1 MHRHPSVSSVAAR
14 CLFCATAISNRSSV
28 RAVCGV
34 CTSGSQ
40 PSPTG
45 ALSVQSAV
53 FAPPA
58 HSHLQPELCPCS
70 LRCLHLRLTAI
81 SNRSSVRA
89 VCGVCTSGS
98 QPSPTGALSVQSAV
112 FAPPAHS
119 HLQPELCPCSLRCLH
134 LRLTAISNRSSVR
147 AVCGV
152 CTSGSQPS
160 PTGAL
165 SVQSAVYAP
174 PAHSHLQPELCPCSL
189 RCMHLRLT
197 AISNRSSVRAVCGV
211 CTSGSQ
217 PSPTGALSVQ
227 SAVFA
232 PPAHSHLQ
240 PELCP
245 CSLRCLHLR
254 LTAISNRSSV
264 RAVCGVCASG
274 SQPSP
279 TGALS
284 VQSAV
289 FAPPA
294 HSHLQPELCP
304 CSLRCMHLRLTA
316 ISNRNSVRAVCGVCT
331 SGSQP
336 SPTGTLSVQSA
347 VYAPPAHS
355 HLQPELCPCSLW
367 STLCYDWLMTGGPDD
382 VSELPDLVRA
392 HRGVSVQSSI

>member
-1 MHRHPSVSSVAAR
+1 MMSLSCRTWFELTEVVCTVSSLPVG
-14 CLFCATAISNRSSV
+14 SGN
-28 RAVCGV
+28 
-34 CTSGSQ
+34 SGSQ
-40 PSPTG
+40 LQLMDHKKTDSTVLQLVSSHIADRG
-45 ALSVQSAV
+45 VSVQSR
-53 FAPPA
+53 FGK
-58 HSHLQPELCPCS
+58 LW
-70 LRCLHLRLTAI
+70 
-81 SNRSSVRA
+81 
-89 VCGVCTSGS
+89 
-98 QPSPTGALSVQSAV
+98 
-112 FAPPAHS
+112 
-119 HLQPELCPCSLRCLH
+119 
-134 LRLTAISNRSSVR
+134 LTAISNRSSVR

-211 CTSGSQ
+211 YTSGSQ

-227 SAVFA
+227 SAVYA

-264 RAVCGVCASG
+264 RAVCGVCTSGSQPSPTGALSVQSAVFMPPAHSHLQPELCPCSLRCLHLRLTAISNRSSVRAVCGVYASG

-304 CSLRCMHLRLTA
+304 CSLRCLHTEQ
-316 ISNRNSVRAVCGVCT
+316 VT
-331 SGSQP
+331 
-336 SPTGTLSVQSA
+336 
-347 VYAPPAHS
+347 
-355 HLQPELCPCSLW
+355 
-367 STLCYDWLMTGGPDD
+367 
-382 VSELPDLVRA
+382 
-392 HRGVSVQSSI
+392 

>member
-1 MHRHPSVSSVAAR
+1 MQLQPQDFQEALEGTTCDVCVSCRTWFELTELRLCSPVVSAGSV
-14 CLFCATAISNRSSV
+14 
-28 RAVCGV
+28 
-34 CTSGSQ
+34 SQ

-189 RCMHLRLT
+189 RC
-197 AISNRSSVRAVCGV
+197 
-211 CTSGSQ
+211 
-217 PSPTGALSVQ
+217 
-227 SAVFA
+227 
-232 PPAHSHLQ
+232 
-240 PELCP
+240 
-245 CSLRCLHLR
+245 
-254 LTAISNRSSV
+254 
-264 RAVCGVCASG
+264 
-274 SQPSP
+274 
-279 TGALS
+279 
-284 VQSAV
+284 
-289 FAPPA
+289 
-294 HSHLQPELCP
+294 
-304 CSLRCMHLRLTA
+304 
-316 ISNRNSVRAVCGVCT
+316 
-331 SGSQP
+331 
-336 SPTGTLSVQSA
+336 
-347 VYAPPAHS
+347 
-355 HLQPELCPCSLW
+355 
-367 STLCYDWLMTGGPDD
+367 TLCYDWLMTGGPDD

-392 HRGVSVQSSI
+392 HRGSLYSQ